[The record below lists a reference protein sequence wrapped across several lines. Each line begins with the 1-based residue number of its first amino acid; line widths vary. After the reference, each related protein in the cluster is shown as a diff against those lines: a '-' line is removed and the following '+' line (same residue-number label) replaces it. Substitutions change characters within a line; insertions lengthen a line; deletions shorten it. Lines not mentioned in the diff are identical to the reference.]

1 MRRRRPAGDDDAAVA
16 EAAAA
21 AVAAAVNAAAAASAA
36 PALPRGRRGS
46 QRAVLVGVP
55 AAVRLLFHIVFS
67 KSLYLA
73 C

>member
-16 EAAAA
+16 EAAA

-55 AAVRLLFHIVFS
+55 AAVRLLFHVVFS
-67 KSLYLA
+67 KRLYLA